1 MTTTPTPEQREAN
14 AQRAE
19 EIYANTL
26 RSAVETPENIGK
38 LLTLDV
44 DSGDYEINDD
54 VAAASR
60 HLREKHPGIIP
71 FTIRIGYNAVYSLGG
86 AVERTVWQ

>member
-1 MTTTPTPEQREAN
+1 MTTTPTREQLN
-14 AQRAE
+14 ALGDRAE
-19 EIYANTL
+19 EIYATTL
-26 RSAVETPENIGK
+26 RAQVETPDNIGK

-86 AVERTVWQ
+86 AVERTAP